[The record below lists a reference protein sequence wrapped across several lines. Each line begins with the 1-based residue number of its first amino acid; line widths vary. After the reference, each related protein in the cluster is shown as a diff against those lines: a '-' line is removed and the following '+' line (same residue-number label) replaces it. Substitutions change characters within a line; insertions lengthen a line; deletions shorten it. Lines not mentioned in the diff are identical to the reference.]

1 MNASMEWIEQLAR
14 WGWPL
19 LIVPLAM
26 MTGEL
31 GATVERALLG
41 LALAAALAGA
51 ASLQHRCLLARSAL
65 VLLGAAALALVLHLA
80 GDDFGYRYPWLY
92 SAAELPSYLK
102 VANLWGGEEG
112 TLLLMATLLALAACR
127 LADAEGWSGPGALL
141 LAAAFTLGAL
151 IWDPFA
157 ATPAAEIGTAPR
169 GMNAHLLSPWMALH
183 PPLLF
188 AAYVLVLAPFGGALQ
203 ALARGEGFWL
213 RRYGTWLRAAWL
225 ILSSGLFAGM
235 WWAYEDFSFGQFWHW
250 DPVQTS
256 VFVVWALITAQL
268 HGPGRYHP
276 RGRFGLLLPG
286 LAALGG
292 IAVLLSMVITR
303 SPALA
308 SSHRYVGDSSLPLLL
323 AMAGALAAL
332 TVWALLA
339 GLRRSR
345 ARSPRPAEPTALL
358 MVAIGGLLAAA
369 AIGTWHIGWAYLG
382 AWLGWSRPESLKPF
396 FETLARWAGPAEIA
410 ALRSAFE
417 QWDIDRYAMNAALV
431 PVLVA
436 LTLAGGHYF
445 APIGQRI
452 ARWLVTAA
460 VLALALLCAL
470 VLQPAQALFD
480 GTGMTSSAT
489 VAILPWLDA
498 LAIGASYLLLAAIA
512 ASLLGQGSWRARLWS
527 YRVPV
532 ALIHAGLVLAL
543 IAGTAATVFDSYA
556 QRMIAYPEDFGG
568 PIRFP
573 DGFELSV
580 TLEEDGVFADGG
592 RGQGFRSIGRI
603 AWQLE
608 REGQIIE
615 AADGHAV
622 YRDERPPLAGEH
634 GPVRLMCEIL
644 DYRYARYASDSG
656 QMIHPFIHRGA
667 WRDVQV
673 WLPAVEHGPA
683 SDGAAPARRATTVP
697 LVLKVYPLMSWLWA
711 GLALMLAGVAWRL
724 AAQRYEGRSP
734 R

>member
-1 MNASMEWIEQLAR
+1 M
-14 WGWPL
+14 
-19 LIVPLAM
+19 AM
-26 MTGEL
+26 
-31 GATVERALLG
+31 
-41 LALAAALAGA
+41 
-51 ASLQHRCLLARSAL
+51 
-65 VLLGAAALALVLHLA
+65 
-80 GDDFGYRYPWLY
+80 
-92 SAAELPSYLK
+92 
-102 VANLWGGEEG
+102 
-112 TLLLMATLLALAACR
+112 LLALAACR
-127 LADAEGWSGPGALL
+127 LLDAPGWTAPGALL
-141 LAAAFTLGAL
+141 LSAAFTLGAL
-151 IWDPFA
+151 VWDPFA
-157 ATPAAEIGTAPR
+157 PTPAAELGTAPR

-203 ALARGEGFWL
+203 ALAQGEGGWL
-213 RRYGTWLRAAWL
+213 QRYGKWLRAAWL

-268 HGPGRYHP
+268 HGLSRYHP
-276 RGRFGLLLPG
+276 RGRFSLLLPG
-286 LAALGG
+286 LAALNG
-292 IAVLLSMVITR
+292 IAVLLSMAITR
-303 SPALA
+303 SPTLA

-323 AMAGALAAL
+323 ALAGALTAL
-332 TVWALLA
+332 TLWALGL

-345 ARSPRPAEPTALL
+345 ARAPRPAEPTALL

-382 AWLGWSRPESLKPF
+382 AWLGWARPESLKPF

-410 ALRSAFE
+410 SLRAAFA
-417 QWDIDRYAMNAALV
+417 QWDIDRYGMNAALV

-445 APIGQRI
+445 APIGHRR
-452 ARWLVTAA
+452 ARWLLTAA
-460 VLALALLCAL
+460 VAALALLCAL
-470 VLQPAQALFD
+470 VLHPAQALYD
-480 GTGMTSSAT
+480 GTGMTSSST

-498 LAIGASYLLLAAIA
+498 LAVGACYLLLAAIA
-512 ASLLGQGSWRARLWS
+512 ASLLAQGNWRARLWTW
-527 YRVPV
+527 RVPV
-532 ALIHAGLVLAL
+532 ALIHAGLVVAL

-573 DGFELSV
+573 DGFALSV
-580 TLEEDGVFADGG
+580 TLASDGAHADGG
-592 RGQGFRSIGRI
+592 RGGFRSIGQV

-608 REGQIIE
+608 RQGEIIE
-615 AADGHAV
+615 AAGGHAV
-622 YRDERPPLAGEH
+622 YRDERPPVAGEY

-644 DYRYARYASDSG
+644 DYRYARYASDSS

-673 WLPAVEHGPA
+673 WLPAVEHGPG
-683 SDGAAPARRATTVP
+683 SEGGAPARRATTVP
-697 LVLKVYPLMSWLWA
+697 LVLKVYPLMSWLWV
-711 GLALMLAGVAWRL
+711 GLGLMLAGVAWGL
-724 AAQRYEGRSP
+724 VAQRYDGRSP